1 MDKLRMLSM
10 DKGQK
15 NIQKAW
21 ESVPNTLTEILR
33 DDEPSRN

>member
-10 DKGQK
+10 DKVQE

-21 ESVPNTLTEILR
+21 ESVSNTLTEIL
-33 DDEPSRN
+33 